1 MNERQAGRRVRVVV
15 ALVSV
20 CMFALLSSC
29 GAARRGDQPAP
40 SAAESPRQTVPD
52 APHPAVV
59 LPNGHVVDVE
69 IAADNET
76 REQGLMFRESVPD
89 GKGMLFIFPATGE
102 YPFWMKNTMIPLD
115 MIWID
120 SSDKIVHIERNVPP
134 CVADPCTSYPP
145 HAKAIYVLEMAA
157 GEAKKN
163 GLEVGDHVKMRNLE
177 HVVVR

>member
-1 MNERQAGRRVRVVV
+1 MNERQAGRPVRL
-15 ALVSV
+15 AASLVGV
-20 CMFALLSSC
+20 CLLALLSSC
-29 GAARRGDQPAP
+29 GASRRSDQPTP
-40 SAAESPRQTVPD
+40 SADRSVQPAAPD
-52 APHPAVV
+52 ASHPAVL
-59 LPNGHVVDVE
+59 LPNGRVIEVE

-89 GKGMLFIFPATGE
+89 GKGMLFIFPTSGE

-145 HAKAIYVLEMAA
+145 HATAIYVLELAA
-157 GEAKKN
+157 GEAAKN
-163 GLEVGDHVKMRNLE
+163 GLKVGDHVKMRNLE